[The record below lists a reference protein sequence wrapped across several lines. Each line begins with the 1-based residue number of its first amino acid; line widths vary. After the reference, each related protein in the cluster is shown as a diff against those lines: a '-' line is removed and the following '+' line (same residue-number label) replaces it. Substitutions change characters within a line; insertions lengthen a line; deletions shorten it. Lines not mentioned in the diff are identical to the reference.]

1 MKGQGY
7 DFGKT
12 DGACSLVA
20 LCHHFG
26 PLCFLTRVSRDSGEH
41 GCPVACH
48 ARDVSSDNDLYMTTR
63 KLRVEGTHSNER
75 LRVIECARGNICKT
89 GSQ

>member
-7 DFGKT
+7 EEPRTRSGFGKT

-20 LCHHFG
+20 LCHHLG
-26 PLCFLTRVSRDSGEH
+26 SLCFLTRASRDSGEH

-63 KLRVEGTHSNER
+63 KLRRRREHIAMSD
-75 LRVIECARGNICKT
+75 
-89 GSQ
+89 